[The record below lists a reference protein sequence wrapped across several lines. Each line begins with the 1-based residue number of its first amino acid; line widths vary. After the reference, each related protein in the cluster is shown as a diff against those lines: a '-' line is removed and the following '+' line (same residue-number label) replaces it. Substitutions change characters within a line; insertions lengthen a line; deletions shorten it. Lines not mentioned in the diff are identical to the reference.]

1 MDQQTARD
9 ILSGRKRGVG
19 ASLLRGALYAASK
32 PYAGAMRLRRWAYGC
47 GLMKSRAAGVPVICV
62 GNITTGGTGKTPMV
76 AWTVARLKD
85 ASRTPAVLTRG
96 YKAGGGRCDEAELL
110 ERLCGVRVV
119 VNPDRPAGA
128 QQAVAAGADVLVM
141 DDGFQH
147 RRLRRDLDIVLID
160 ATCPFGFGHCLPR
173 GLLREPPSALKS
185 AHAVVITRSD
195 LADAGE
201 LRALRAR
208 LGRLSPAA
216 SIHLAVHRP
225 AKLIAPDGEA
235 REPDALAG
243 EEAFAFCGLGNPEA
257 FFETLERL
265 GAALRGR
272 CALDDHVRYDP
283 ATVAAL
289 SERARS
295 AGAKGMVTTAKDAV
309 KIDASAFPL
318 PLWQVVV
325 EIDVVKGAD
334 ELTRHIRAAA
344 GVL

>member
-1 MDQQTARD
+1 M
-9 ILSGRKRGVG
+9 
-19 ASLLRGALYAASK
+19 LRGALYAASG
-32 PYAGAMRLRRWAYGC
+32 PCAGAMRLRRWAYRH
-47 GLMKSRAAGVPVICV
+47 GLMKSHAVGVPVICV

-85 ASRTPAVLTRG
+85 ASKTPAVLTRG
-96 YKAGGGRCDEAELL
+96 YKAGSGRSDEAELL
-110 ERLCGVRVV
+110 KRLCGVQVV
-119 VNPDRPAGA
+119 VNPDRAAGA
-128 QQAVAAGADVLVM
+128 RQAVAAGANVLVM

-185 AHAVVITRSD
+185 AHAIVITRSD

-208 LGRLSPAA
+208 LRRLAPGA

-225 AKLIAPDGEA
+225 VKLIAPDGEA
-235 REPDALAG
+235 RKPDALEG

-257 FFETLERL
+257 FFETLDRL

-272 CALDDHVRYDP
+272 CALDDHVRYAP

-289 SERARS
+289 SEQARS
-295 AGAKGMVTTAKDAV
+295 AGAKVMVTTAKDAV
-309 KIDASAFPL
+309 KISASAFSL

-325 EIDVVKGAD
+325 EMDVIKGAD
-334 ELTRHIRAAA
+334 ELTRHVRAAA